1 MFPTYNNEDPAL
13 LPSMVCFTDILGF
26 SNLVTDVKDEEKNVL
41 LKNIHSRLQ
50 EEYALMRETNEYA
63 QMKTFTDNVI
73 LAYPLFMD
81 GEGEAGNLFT
91 TLITYQ
97 SNMTLNG
104 YFLRGGIDFGDYYG
118 DKDFA
123 YGSSLIEAHRLEAY
137 CAKYPRIILSDTM
150 LKLIYFHTEKFY
162 SGIEYAPQ
170 MDYLLRD
177 SEGIVFLDYLE
188 GLNPNFQ
195 DEDVFPDDVDKFI
208 QSLQE
213 HKTIVNNH
221 LIKHKENEKVHAKY
235 EWVAD
240 YHDYYCK
247 QHVDSGLLT
256 QNDLKQNDLLINL
269 TAKPKHLFSPVD
281 STFLLDKFK
290 GLVEE
295 K

>member
-1 MFPTYNNEDPAL
+1 MFPTYNSEDPTL

-26 SNLVTDVKDEEKNVL
+26 SNLITDAKDEEKNVL

-81 GEGEAGNLFT
+81 GEGEAGNLFI

-97 SNMTLNG
+97 LNMTLNG
-104 YFLRGGIDFGDYYG
+104 YFLRGGIDLGDYYG

-150 LKLIYFHTEKFY
+150 LKLIYLHTEGFY

-170 MDYLLRD
+170 MNYLLRD
-177 SEGIVFLDYLE
+177 SDGIVFLNYLAR
-188 GLNPNFQ
+188 LNPGF
-195 DEDVFPDDVDKFI
+195 DYEDVFPDDVDRFI
-208 QSLQE
+208 ASL
-213 HKTIVNNH
+213 K
-221 LIKHKENEKVHAKY
+221 KHKAIVENNLLKHKGEREEDKKVYAKY
-235 EWVAD
+235 AWVAD

-247 QHVDSGLLT
+247 QHIDSGQLM
-256 QNDLKQNDLLINL
+256 KHDLLINHMSG
-269 TAKPKHLFSPVD
+269 TKHLFFPVD